1 MVIQAHRYSDLEATG
16 TGLLSPRDDRQRSAA
31 HSAAGRDHRADRAA
45 SAPET
50 GEEPGVQ
57 AQDQT
62 ATSWLRPRVGLQGS
76 PVGRGP
82 ARPRSRSDWGLG
94 RPVPP
99 STLGEAGGG
108 AGSGRR
114 QGRSAPLAR
123 PCELRR
129 DASVARPQG
138 SCEAS
143 PLAHAQS
150 FPVAAFPGR
159 RDTPSVLAGGGGRH
173 PPTG

>member
-31 HSAAGRDHRADRAA
+31 RSAAGRDHRADRAA

-50 GEEPGVQ
+50 GRARCPG
-57 AQDQT
+57 ARSDGYEL
-62 ATSWLRPRVGLQGS
+62 ASASRRAPRLPGRSRPGAAAFSERLGA
-76 PVGRGP
+76 RP
-82 ARPRSRSDWGLG
+82 ARAALDP
-94 RPVPP
+94 
-99 STLGEAGGG
+99 GEAGGG

-129 DASVARPQG
+129 DASGARPQG